1 MWKIIFFNL
10 KQLDLLTGS
19 CIHPTCS
26 YVTKKKC
33 KAMNKVDRKE
43 TEKSISF
50 TTNMWHDGEYRTP
63 ENYRL

>member
-1 MWKIIFFNL
+1 MENNL
-10 KQLDLLTGS
+10 LQFETIRPPDRELHTSDF
-19 CIHPTCS
+19 S

-50 TTNMWHDGEYRTP
+50 TTNMWHDGEYRTQ